1 MPFHSVHCG
10 FERPV
15 FSLRGQARELD
26 AINQTIDSVGFPFK
40 VQGGSTGV
48 SGGAVELYKPL
59 AEQTFDSVRL
69 CAAEKKTVLIL
80 W

>member
-15 FSLRGQARELD
+15 FSLRGQGNELD

-40 VQGGSTGV
+40 VRGGSTGV
-48 SGGAVELYKPL
+48 SWGGGVELYKPL
-59 AEQTFDSVRL
+59 AE
-69 CAAEKKTVLIL
+69 
-80 W
+80 